1 MVSVTDL
8 LVECYAPL
16 QMHMQDNRIVNWQNR
31 KHWIMDTSIDCNE
44 SNVRTYINELDDP
57 SWMKRQFAR
66 FSLVECGEV
75 ASPTLI
81 NELSNP
87 DREVRWEVVKA
98 LGAINDQNSAQ
109 ALVEMLMDDDTGV
122 RWAAMEALIRL
133 NQAALLPLIQG
144 LVKHFDSTR
153 LREGAHHV
161 LHNLQ
166 DKRLLSRTQVKI
178 LEALQGVEPEIE
190 VAWAAERALEEM
202 QYGETGSRKQ
212 AS

>member
-1 MVSVTDL
+1 
-8 LVECYAPL
+8 
-16 QMHMQDNRIVNWQNR
+16 
-31 KHWIMDTSIDCNE
+31 MDTTIPCDE
-44 SNVRTYINELDDP
+44 SNVRTFINELDDP

-75 ASPTLI
+75 ASPSLI
-81 NELSNP
+81 KELSNP

-98 LGAINDQNSAQ
+98 LGAINDHNSAQ

-133 NQAALLPLIQG
+133 NQAALAPLIQG
-144 LVKHFDSTR
+144 LVKHFNSAR

-166 DKRLLSRTQVKI
+166 DKRLLSKTQVKI
-178 LEALQGVEPEIE
+178 LEALQGVQPEVE

-202 QYGETGSRKQ
+202 QYGKPGMWKE
-212 AS
+212 AN